1 MKSMT
6 RILSLA
12 LAVILALSLCAVGAF
27 ADDAPPSGEPEG
39 EPTTGATP
47 APETETPTPAET
59 AAPTATPAP
68 TPTAEPTP
76 VPTAAPTETP
86 APNEAPEIGPPN
98 EDGPSI
104 DEPCGDGIEM
114 GPNNPPEDGPMMF
127 AANSNSATIAVRS
140 CYDSSNNSI
149 KYANSFQYDGR
160 WVGGATY
167 PRHIIYANG
176 SPAYCLEPGKYLV
189 GGSNVTTDAAKI
201 WAGYSTTKKDAIKL
215 AILCGAEGNASNLSG
230 SYGSQ
235 YTATQMIVWEFVVG
249 VRSTSSPYSVSDNKV
264 INSVCYNGANS
275 EVKKVYDQI
284 AAAMVAYNTLP
295 SFANPLAAPPPQND
309 LQYNNGTYSLTLTDT
324 NNVLGNYNV
333 TCTDNNVKLS
343 VNGNKLTMTSSVPVS
358 GATVNVTRK
367 STISASSQITAYG
380 GEGLQETVIG
390 IEAVSGVSGYF
401 GIAST
406 YIPHGSAKI
415 IKTSSDGKVAGIT
428 FTVTGPGT
436 SKTVTTGSDGTFT
449 LNDLTP
455 GTYTVTESV
464 PAGYTA
470 DKASQTVTVADKQTG
485 TVTFR
490 NSLKTGA
497 VRIVKTS
504 DDGKVSGIQ
513 FTIQGGSV
521 NQTVTSGS
529 DGTITVPG
537 LTPGQYTVTE
547 QVPAAYVCDNP
558 SQTVTVEYDKTAT
571 VTFRNTLKTGNVRIV
586 KTSDD
591 GKVSGIQF
599 TVQGGSVNQTVT
611 SGSDG
616 TITVPGLVPGQYTV
630 TETVPESYVCD
641 NPSQTVT
648 VEYDKTAEVH
658 FENKLKQWRVA
669 VTKVDAEANVRRS
682 SDVTLEGAQY
692 GVYKDGTLQDTY
704 TTDSSG
710 HFTTNYYPC
719 GSGWTLQEISAP
731 TGYTVDPNSYPIGAE
746 PGTVE
751 LAANDTAITVK
762 EQIIKGKLAIVKQDA
777 LTETPL
783 VGAVFSVM
791 DETGATV
798 TEATT
803 GEDGT
808 ATVEELPYGA
818 YTAKETKAPD
828 GYQLD
833 ETVFDFAITEDG
845 QVITLTRE
853 NIYCV
858 GSISVHKVN
867 IQGQDL
873 SGAVYLLEYSED
885 GGTWNPVTFRDGAT
899 PTIGGCTTLGLENGQ
914 LTTGED
920 GTVLYDG
927 LVANGKVQY
936 RLTEIKAPEGMS
948 LLKDPV
954 YTGVLPAEGEAGPL
968 YEVTF
973 TVTDTRTTTLPQTG
987 ASGLVKLVTF
997 GTALVG
1003 LAGAAGIFYTYNYK
1017 RRKHE

>member
-27 ADDAPPSGEPEG
+27 ADDAPPSGEPED
-39 EPTTGATP
+39 ETTRSATP
-47 APETETPTPAET
+47 APETATPTPEET
-59 AAPTATPAP
+59 AAPTATPA
-68 TPTAEPTP
+68 TAPTAE
-76 VPTAAPTETP
+76 PTAAPTE
-86 APNEAPEIGPPN
+86 APQDSPGTSPEVDPPTENEPYFE
-98 EDGPSI
+98 
-104 DEPCGDGIEM
+104 EPWGEGIFE
-114 GPNNPPEDGPMMF
+114 GPNNPPEGSPSMMSI
-127 AANSNSATIAVRS
+127 AAGTATIAVRG
-140 CYDSSNNSI
+140 CYNSSGSVI
-149 KYANSFQYDGR
+149 KYVSSFYYDGR
-160 WVGGATY
+160 WVGGNGSS
-167 PRHIIYANG
+167 RHIIYANEE
-176 SPAYCLEPGKYLV
+176 PAYCLEPGKYLV
-189 GGSNVTTDAAKI
+189 GGNTVTTNAATI
-201 WAGYSTTKKDAIKL
+201 WNGFSSAKRDAIKL

-235 YTATQMIVWEFVVG
+235 YTATQMVIWEFVVG
-249 VRSTSSPYSVSDNKV
+249 VRSTSSPYSLSDSKV
-264 INSVCYNGANS
+264 INSVCSGGANS
-275 EVKKVYDQI
+275 EVKTVYDQI
-284 AAAMVAYNTLP
+284 VAAMQSYNTLP
-295 SFANPLAAPPPQND
+295 SFANPLAAPPPQ
-309 LQYNNGTYSLTLTDT
+309 QEMSYSGGKYTVTLTDS
-324 NNVLGNYNV
+324 NGVLGNYNV
-333 TCTDNNVKLS
+333 TSTDGNVKVS
-343 VNGNKLTMTSSVPVS
+343 VSGNKLTLTSSVAVS
-358 GATVNVTRK
+358 GATINLERK
-367 STISASSQITAYG
+367 SAVSASSQITAYAAKD
-380 GEGLQETVIG
+380 LQETIIG
-390 IEAVSGVSGYF
+390 IEAVGGTPGYF
-401 GIAST
+401 GV
-406 YIPHGSAKI
+406 Y
-415 IKTSSDGKVAGIT
+415 
-428 FTVTGPGT
+428 
-436 SKTVTTGSDGTFT
+436 TTGGP
-449 LNDLTP
+449 TP
-455 GTYTVTESV
+455 T
-464 PAGYTA
+464 PAPTPTPKGNV
-470 DKASQTVTVADKQTG
+470 K
-485 TVTFR
+485 
-490 NSLKTGA
+490 
-497 VRIVKTS
+497 IVKTS
-504 DDGKVSGIQ
+504 DDGKVSGIT
-513 FTIQGGSV
+513 FTVKGGSV

-529 DGTITVPG
+529 DGTITIPG
-537 LTPGQYTVTE
+537 LTPGSYTVTE
-547 QVPAAYVCDNP
+547 TVPAGYTADRA
-558 SQTVTVEYDKTAT
+558 SQSVTVRNGETAT
-571 VTFRNTLKTGNVRIV
+571 VNFHNTRKTGSV
-586 KTSDD
+586 KIIKTADD

-599 TVQGGSVNQTVT
+599 TVKGGSVNQTVT

-648 VEYDKTAEVH
+648 VEYDQTATVN
-658 FENKLKQWRVA
+658 FANKLKQWRVA

-692 GVYKDGTLQDTY
+692 GVYKDGALQDTY

-710 HFTTNYYPC
+710 HFTTDYYPC

-762 EQIIKGKLAIVKQDA
+762 ERIIKGKLLIVKQDA
-777 LTETPL
+777 LTQTPL
-783 VGAVFSVM
+783 AGAVFSVM

-845 QVITLTRE
+845 QTITLTRE

-867 IQGQDL
+867 LQGQDL
-873 SGAVYLLEYSED
+873 SGAVYLLEWSED

-936 RLTEIKAPEGMS
+936 RLTEIKAPAGMS